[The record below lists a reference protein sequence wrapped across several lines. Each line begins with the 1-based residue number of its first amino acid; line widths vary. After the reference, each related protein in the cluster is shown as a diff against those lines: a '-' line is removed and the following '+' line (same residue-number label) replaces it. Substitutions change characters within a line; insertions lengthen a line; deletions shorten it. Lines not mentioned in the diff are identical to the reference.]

1 MKISCIFFADRS
13 FIDVVVGEVWYASE
27 INRLIGGKLLAASKP
42 NEKTEPAAEEGVC
55 CGNCLHLYKKKD
67 GKQVWL
73 CRINNDLRISDP
85 NTEVCRLFV
94 EKDNT
99 DDLFNNK

>member
-1 MKISCIFFADRS
+1 MVSSIFLGDRF
-13 FIDVVVGEVWYASE
+13 FIDIVVGEVHYISE
-27 INRLIGGKLLAASKP
+27 IKRLIGGKLLAASKP
-42 NEKTEPAAEEGVC
+42 NEKTEPAATEIVC

-73 CRINNDLRISDP
+73 CKINNDLRISDP
-85 NTEVCRLFV
+85 GNEVCRLFV

-99 DDLFNNK
+99 DDLFNKK

>member
-1 MKISCIFFADRS
+1 M
-13 FIDVVVGEVWYASE
+13 
-27 INRLIGGKLLAASKP
+27 AASKP
-42 NEKTEPAAEEGVC
+42 VEKTEHTKSETVC

-85 NTEVCRLFV
+85 GTEVCKAFD
-94 EKDNT
+94 EKDNSF
-99 DDLFNNK
+99 DIINQK